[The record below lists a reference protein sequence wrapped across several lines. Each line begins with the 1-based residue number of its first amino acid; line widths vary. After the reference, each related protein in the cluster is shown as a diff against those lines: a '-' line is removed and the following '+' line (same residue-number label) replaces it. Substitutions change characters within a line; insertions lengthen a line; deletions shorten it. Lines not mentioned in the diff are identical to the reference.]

1 MLVDLT
7 VAMVG
12 VVAVSAVAM
21 ITVDVAEAI
30 VGGN

>member
-12 VVAVSAVAM
+12 VVKFSEVAM

-30 VGGN
+30 VGDN